1 MSNQSLVLMRLILMF
16 TLTWLI
22 WSWFGFE
29 LLMVVIG
36 IQIVM
41 VLGGIADRMDI
52 WLSKERGVENE
63 KD

>member
-1 MSNQSLVLMRLILMF
+1 MSNQALVLMRLILML
-16 TLTWLI
+16 TLTYLI

-36 IQIVM
+36 VQIVM

-52 WLSKERGVENE
+52 WLSKEKGAENE